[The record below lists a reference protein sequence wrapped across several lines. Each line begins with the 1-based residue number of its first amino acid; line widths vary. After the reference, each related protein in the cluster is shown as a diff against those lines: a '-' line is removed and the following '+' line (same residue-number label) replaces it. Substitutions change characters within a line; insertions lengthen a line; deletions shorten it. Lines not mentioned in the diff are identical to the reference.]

1 MTENECRNKVRCAL
15 SDATGQLRF
24 ESFDI
29 VDAPECADTAQKI
42 AQYLVGRPL
51 AEVDPGRIRDI
62 GRDGNPL
69 CGRVVARL
77 VEESQR
83 TFVHL
88 NSSPDGAPQE
98 MSA

>member
-15 SDATGQLRF
+15 SDKTGQLRF

-29 VDAPECADTAQKI
+29 VDAPECADTAEKI
-42 AQYLVGRPL
+42 ARYLVGRSL
-51 AEVDPGRIRDI
+51 GDVDPGRIRDI
-62 GRDGNPL
+62 GRDGNAL
-69 CGRVVARL
+69 CGRVVARM

-83 TFVHL
+83 TFLHF
-88 NSSPDGAPQE
+88 NGSPEGAAQQ